1 MILHRQYSFEGIL
14 LIVSIHLRAR
24 KDCLTAIGTI
34 IIIIHVYTYKWNEEI
49 AKHVY
54 TCFVMHLTKKEGVRM
69 KRVHYSWLI
78 LIVTFFSI
86 IVAGITMSSSGVF
99 LDPLEKEFQ
108 WDRSTIALAFAVSLF
123 LYGISGPFMAALL
136 EVIGLKKMML
146 SVMSTLIVGM
156 TLTFWMSQSW
166 QLIIIWGGIIGL
178 GASLFLTVLSPYVA
192 NHWFVKRRGL
202 AVGILTASTATG
214 QLILLPVLAIIIEH
228 YSWRWAMGLI
238 LLLSTMMFVMIAM
251 FIKNKPQDIGLTPY
265 GHDEIIGE
273 PQVQPKKNPISM
285 AFLGLAE
292 AVKVKAFWLLAG
304 SFFICGLSTSGLIGT
319 HFVSYCISFGV
330 PLVTAASLLSFMGV
344 FNLLGTTASGWLSD
358 RFDNRWLLFWY
369 YLLRGASL
377 LLLPYALAQGSFVLL
392 TIFSI
397 FYGLDWIATVPP
409 TISITRQIF
418 GMQKSSIIYGW
429 IFASHQ
435 AGAAVAAYGGGV
447 IYKFFNSYT
456 WAFFLAGLFC
466 ALASLFVIIV
476 KKQTPQQG

>member
-1 MILHRQYSFEGIL
+1 
-14 LIVSIHLRAR
+14 
-24 KDCLTAIGTI
+24 
-34 IIIIHVYTYKWNEEI
+34 
-49 AKHVY
+49 
-54 TCFVMHLTKKEGVRM
+54 M
-69 KRVHYSWLI
+69 KRIHYSWFI
-78 LIVTFFSI
+78 LVVTFFSI

-99 LDPLEKEFQ
+99 IDPLEREFQ

-136 EVIGLKKMML
+136 EVIGLKKMMI
-146 SVMSTLIVGM
+146 SAMSTLVLGM
-156 TLTFWMSQSW
+156 SLTFFMNQSW

-214 QLILLPVLAIIIEH
+214 QLILLPVLAIIIDH
-228 YSWRWAMGLI
+228 YSWRWAIGFI
-238 LLLSTMMFVMIAM
+238 LLLSIVMLIIIAI
-251 FIKNKPQDIGLTPY
+251 FIKNKPQDLGLTPY
-265 GHDEIIGE
+265 GQDEIFE
-273 PQVQPKKNPISM
+273 NPHVQLKKNPISM
-285 AFLGLAE
+285 AFNGLLE
-292 AVKVKAFWLLAG
+292 AVKVKTFWLLVG

-319 HFVSYCISFGV
+319 HFVSYCISFGI

-392 TIFSI
+392 TIFTI

-409 TISITRQIF
+409 TISIARQTF
-418 GMQKSSIIYGW
+418 GVQKSSIIYGW

-435 AGAAVAAYGGGV
+435 AGAAVAAYGGGL

-456 WAFFLAGLFC
+456 WAFFLAGGFC

-476 KKQTPQQG
+476 KKQTSKQAQTN